1 MKIKVLKIY
10 LKILYTNILAN
21 LFTWLLL
28 ASFIILLVTF
38 SLICN
43 SCALDD
49 IRKARK
55 AMFSTIQN
63 VPFL

>member
-10 LKILYTNILAN
+10 LGILYANILAS

-28 ASFIILLVTF
+28 ASFIIFLITF
-38 SLICN
+38 SRT
-43 SCALDD
+43 LDN

-55 AMFSTIQN
+55 VVFGIIQN